1 MHWSSKEF
9 LELNDILAGW
19 SGFKAKSTPVQSKR
33 ITVGG
38 NQRQHLT
45 RLYHGIIGPANAIQ
59 ILEHAAKRSNPSRNI
74 TRLKLSWSPL
84 AQCRLMRAGGC
95 EDSIRDWI

>member
-19 SGFKAKSTPVQSKR
+19 SGFKAESTPVQSKK

-74 TRLKLSWSPL
+74 TKPPQTLMVSASTVQTHASRRL
-84 AQCRLMRAGGC
+84 
-95 EDSIRDWI
+95 